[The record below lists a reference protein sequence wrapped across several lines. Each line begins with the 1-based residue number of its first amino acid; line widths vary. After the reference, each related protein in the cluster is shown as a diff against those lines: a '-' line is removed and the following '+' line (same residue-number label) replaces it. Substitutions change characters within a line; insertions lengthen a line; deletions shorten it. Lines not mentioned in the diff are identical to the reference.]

1 MSLKPTLA
9 SQLQG
14 RCHLTHLGVIQ
25 AHGPDAAQFL
35 HNQLSQDFLL
45 LGSTYPSPARLAAF
59 CSAKGRVQA
68 SFVAWKSAPD
78 TVYLVCSQDLLAS
91 TLKRLSMFVLR
102 SKVKLSDASSQF
114 QIWGWAGDALE
125 AAHPAAKP
133 WSTFCVQGASQTGTS
148 QQIQGVQLYQAL
160 GVSRALVLLP
170 AELLPS
176 DPALPELFRQVP
188 LLPNDLWLW
197 SEVQSG
203 VATVSAPLV
212 DALVPQML
220 NYESVGGVNFK
231 KGCYPGQEVV
241 ARSQFRGTLK
251 RRTYLAHLDAQDTPL
266 SINAGDEVFDAQD
279 PSQPCGV
286 MVQASIT
293 PNGIAAA
300 GWDVLVSM
308 QTTALNGP
316 GVHLGSATDGAMGPQ
331 LHFAPL
337 PYELLEDI

>member
-1 MSLKPTLA
+1 MSQEPTPA

-25 AHGPDAAQFL
+25 AQGPDAAQFL

-45 LGSTYPSPARLAAF
+45 LGSSYPTAARLAAF

-68 SFVAWKSAPD
+68 SFIAWKPAPD
-78 TVYLVCSQDLLAS
+78 TVYLLCSQDLLAN

-114 QIWGWAGDALE
+114 QVWGWAGDALE
-125 AAHPAAKP
+125 AACPAAIP
-133 WSTFCVQGASQTGTS
+133 WSTFCLQNKSSMQVQG
-148 QQIQGVQLYQAL
+148 VKLYPAL
-160 GVSRALVLLP
+160 GAPRALLLLP
-170 AELLPS
+170 AELLSS
-176 DPALPELFRQVP
+176 DPPLPELLNQVP

-203 VATVSAPLV
+203 VATVSAPLI

-251 RRTYLAHLDAQDTPL
+251 RRTYLAHLDAQDLPL
-266 SINAGDEVFDAQD
+266 SIKAGDEVFDAQD

-286 MVQASIT
+286 VVQASIT
-293 PNGIAAA
+293 PNGLDVP

-308 QTTALNGP
+308 QNSALNGP
-316 GVHLGSATDGAMGPQ
+316 GVHLGSATEGAMGPQ
-331 LHFAPL
+331 LHFMPL
-337 PYELLEDI
+337 PYRLLEDI

>member
-1 MSLKPTLA
+1 M
-9 SQLQG
+9 
-14 RCHLTHLGVIQ
+14 THLGVIQ

-68 SFVAWKSAPD
+68 SFIAWKPAPD

-133 WSTFCVQGASQTGTS
+133 WSTFCVQGASQTDTS
-148 QQIQGVQLYQAL
+148 KQIQGVQLYPAL

-170 AELLPS
+170 AEFQPS

-251 RRTYLAHLDAQDTPL
+251 RRTYLAHVDAQDTPL

-286 MVQASIT
+286 VVQASVT
-293 PNGIAAA
+293 PNGLAAP